1 MSSKLQKVRNASIF
15 STVLNG
21 ILALGKITIGFISG
35 SLAVLSDGLDSA
47 GDVLT
52 SIIMIV
58 TARLMKKPP
67 NIKFPYGYDKAES
80 IASKAI
86 SFFIFFAGA
95 QLVFSAVRKLFVIE
109 NNPIPGEL
117 ALWVTAISIAVKII
131 LSLHQH
137 KRARQLQS
145 HMLKANAR
153 NMQNDILISGSVL
166 LGLLLTQTLEIYQ
179 IDVIIGLGIGL
190 YIMWTAYRIFLSSST
205 ELMDG
210 VEDPSI
216 YNKVF
221 EAVAEVKGATNPH
234 RARIRQMGNQYLVAI
249 DIEVDGAISVAK
261 SHEIAAELEQS
272 IKKKI
277 PNVYDILVHIE
288 PYGHS
293 EKDEKFGISHKNFP
307 EDL

>member
-15 STVLNG
+15 STVLNA

-52 SIIMIV
+52 SVIMIV
-58 TARLMKKPP
+58 TARLMRKPP

-80 IASKAI
+80 IASKSI

-95 QLVFSAVRKLFVIE
+95 QLVFSAVRKLFIIE
-109 NNPIPGEL
+109 DNPIPGVL
-117 ALWVTAISIAVKII
+117 ALWVTAISIVVKII
-131 LSLHQH
+131 LSLHQ
-137 KRARQLQS
+137 KRKANQLQS

-166 LGLLLTQTLEIYQ
+166 LGLLLTQTLGIYQ

-190 YIMWTAYRIFLSSST
+190 YIMWTAYKIFLSTST

-210 VEDPSI
+210 VDDPSI

-307 EDL
+307 KDI

>member
-15 STVLNG
+15 STVLNA

-52 SIIMIV
+52 SVIMIV

-80 IASKAI
+80 IASKSI

-95 QLVFSAVRKLFVIE
+95 QLVFSAVRKLFIIE
-109 NNPIPGEL
+109 DNPIPGVL
-117 ALWVTAISIAVKII
+117 ALWVTAISIVVKII
-131 LSLHQH
+131 LSLHQ
-137 KRARQLQS
+137 KRKANQLQS

-166 LGLLLTQTLEIYQ
+166 LGLLLTQTLGIYQ

-190 YIMWTAYRIFLSSST
+190 YIMWTAYKIFLSSST

-210 VEDPSI
+210 VDDPSI

-261 SHEIAAELEQS
+261 SHEIAAKIENT

-277 PNVYDILVHIE
+277 PNVYDTLVHIE

-293 EKDEKFGISHKNFP
+293 EQDEKFGISHKNFP
-307 EDL
+307 ENI